1 MGSRTFPISGE
12 PSLLPK
18 LKTTHYAEGVLYDP
32 YSQQGLPGATGVFN
46 LWYENTQIVINRTMA
61 SNASLTDGWVRC
73 VISHD
78 EVAQRGYYRWTMT
91 MTTADNTYTLN
102 EQGKFSL

>member
-1 MGSRTFPISGE
+1 MSNRIFPISGE
-12 PSLLPK
+12 PLLLPK

-32 YSQQGLPGATGVFN
+32 YSQQGLPGATGIFN
-46 LWYENTQIVINRTMA
+46 LWYEGTQIAINRAMVGD
-61 SNASLTDGWVRC
+61 ASLADGWVRC
-73 VISHD
+73 VIAHD

-102 EQGKFSL
+102 EKGNFSL